1 MSKSRRAAVAIAMLV
16 ALAVLPESIAA
27 AVRGQIY
34 GWSAGPLNALGTVGT
49 VGLAWIVVGVLVIV
63 RSIRSRSAGR
73 APGPA
78 AGIEEQTIRP

>member
-16 ALAVLPESIAA
+16 AVAVLPVSIAE

-34 GWSAGPLNALGTVGT
+34 GWSAGPLNALGTIGT
-49 VGLAWIVVGVLVIV
+49 VGLAWIVVGVLVIG
-63 RSIRSRSAGR
+63 RSLRGGSAGR
-73 APGPA
+73 APRPA